1 MFHQR
6 KNKSEKKIGYFV
18 HILKCYNILIC
29 TKGTLKGFVTEDMLE
44 VIDNSFNF
52 VLYTNK
58 KKKKIVFYWACSK
71 YLFNLKNR

>member
-29 TKGTLKGFVTEDMLE
+29 TKGNLKGFVTEDMLE

-58 KKKKIVFYWACSK
+58 KKKKNCVILG
-71 YLFNLKNR
+71 LFKIFVQPKK